1 MRDNADTAVVYREI
15 DNRLL
20 YLDTNKKAKMS
31 KNCILALFCNYSAF
45 LAVVSCLLFY
55 VKV

>member
-1 MRDNADTAVVYREI
+1 MRDNAGVAVVYREI

-45 LAVVSCLLFY
+45 VAVASCLPVH